1 MDQLFNIEP
10 DQLDAFAIDCCKQ
23 QIRSVYGGR
32 SRELR
37 RFNRVQRRGD
47 G

>member
-1 MDQLFNIEP
+1 
-10 DQLDAFAIDCCKQ
+10 CCRQ

-37 RFNRVQRRGD
+37 KFERSLRLPFQKD